1 MLVATFTEA
10 AKASRVKTFRDLI
23 KMLPRS
29 NRETLEELIMHL
41 SKYVPGHVHEY
52 IYELYMTVHLYART
66 SMLFIITLS
75 SQFLWCNFTL
85 RLRLKNNAVKLFVC
99 EHS

>member
-29 NRETLEELIMHL
+29 NRETLEELIVHL
-41 SKYVPGHVHEY
+41 SKYVPES
-52 IYELYMTVHLYART
+52 YMSTH
-66 SMLFIITLS
+66 MHFI
-75 SQFLWCNFTL
+75 
-85 RLRLKNNAVKLFVC
+85 FVC
-99 EHS
+99 